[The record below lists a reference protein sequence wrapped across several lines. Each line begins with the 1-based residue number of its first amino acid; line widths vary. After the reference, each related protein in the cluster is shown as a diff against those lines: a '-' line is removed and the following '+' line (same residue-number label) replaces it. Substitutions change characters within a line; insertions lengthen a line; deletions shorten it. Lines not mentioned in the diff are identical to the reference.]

1 MPELSAPLPP
11 LAPSRMAK
19 TARRAL
25 LAAVTVALA
34 AILGYLYF
42 KTEGADFK
50 RQNEVLAALRELKGI
65 DSRWDVDILR
75 AHTELAPPQVPP
87 PDHGATV
94 ARIQR
99 ELAAASD
106 ALGSSVLA
114 RGLPDLASRV
124 LPESRDAGPVQ
135 ERE

>member
-1 MPELSAPLPP
+1 MPELSAASPP
-11 LAPSRMAK
+11 LAPSRMARF
-19 TARRAL
+19 ARRAL
-25 LAAVTVALA
+25 LAAVTLALA
-34 AILGYLYF
+34 AILGYLYL

-50 RQNEVLAALRELKGI
+50 RQNEVLAALRELKEI

-75 AHTELAPPQVPP
+75 AHTELAPPQAPP

-99 ELAAASD
+99 ELTAASA

-114 RGLPDLASRV
+114 RSLPDLASAF
-124 LPESRDAGPVQ
+124 SQKAGMLDQ
-135 ERE
+135 FR